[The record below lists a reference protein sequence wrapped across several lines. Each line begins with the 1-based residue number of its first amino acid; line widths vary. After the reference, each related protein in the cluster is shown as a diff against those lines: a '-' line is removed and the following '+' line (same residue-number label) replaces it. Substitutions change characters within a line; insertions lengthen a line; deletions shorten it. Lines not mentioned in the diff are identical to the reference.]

1 MVIKAH
7 EETMSFVESGQ
18 EFDCCMDSTVV
29 AENISRTIRDERTH
43 DVANEIKETGQMKK
57 LTEKFNTLE
66 SLIP

>member
-7 EETMSFVESGQ
+7 EETMSFVESRQ